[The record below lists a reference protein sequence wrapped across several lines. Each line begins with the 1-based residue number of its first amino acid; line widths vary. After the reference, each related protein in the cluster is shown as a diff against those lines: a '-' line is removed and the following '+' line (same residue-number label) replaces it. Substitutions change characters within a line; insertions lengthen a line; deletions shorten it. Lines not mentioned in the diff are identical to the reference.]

1 MAMPRKLKLMNV
13 FLNGYSY
20 QGVAKSVTLPKLTRK
35 LENYRGAGMNGSAP
49 VDLGLDDDA
58 LSMEWALGGF
68 PDSVIGKRDAFQFLG
83 VGEENITLAG
93 VLYPELTGGKLTMTT
108 LRLMAEEGRAWP
120 LLDGT
125 GMIYGMY
132 VISKV
137 SETGSIFFADGTPR
151 KIDFTLS
158 LTRVDESLAALY
170 GDIGKQ
176 AESLIGKAGSMATK
190 FTGMTGAG

>member
-1 MAMPRKLKLMNV
+1 
-13 FLNGYSY
+13 
-20 QGVAKSVTLPKLTRK
+20 QTLPHQTMQR
-35 LENYRGAGMNGSAP
+35 ESDYRWPSNSR
-49 VDLGLDDDA
+49 
-58 LSMEWALGGF
+58 
-68 PDSVIGKRDAFQFLG
+68 IGKRDAFQFLG

-132 VISKV
+132 VISRV

-176 AESLIGKAGSMATK
+176 AESLIGKAGSLATR
-190 FTGMTGAG
+190 FTGMMGAG

>member
-1 MAMPRKLKLMNV
+1 MTSWPSQPFISRILSCNGISSLRTKTFATFSISPSDPTFSGLGMFV
-13 FLNGYSY
+13 FMR
-20 QGVAKSVTLPKLTRK
+20 QTLPHQTMQR
-35 LENYRGAGMNGSAP
+35 ESDYRWPSNSR
-49 VDLGLDDDA
+49 
-58 LSMEWALGGF
+58 
-68 PDSVIGKRDAFQFLG
+68 IGKRDAYQFLG

-132 VISKV
+132 VISRV

-176 AESLIGKAGSMATK
+176 AESLIGKAGSMATNSRV
-190 FTGMTGAG
+190 

>member
-1 MAMPRKLKLMNV
+1 D
-13 FLNGYSY
+13 
-20 QGVAKSVTLPKLTRK
+20 
-35 LENYRGAGMNGSAP
+35 YRWPSNSR
-49 VDLGLDDDA
+49 
-58 LSMEWALGGF
+58 
-68 PDSVIGKRDAFQFLG
+68 IGKRDAFQFLG

-108 LRLMAEEGRAWP
+108 LRQMAEEGRAWP

-132 VISKV
+132 VISRV

-176 AESLIGKAGSMATK
+176 AESLIGKAGSMATR
-190 FTGMTGAG
+190 FTGMTGVG

>member
-1 MAMPRKLKLMNV
+1 MYNAI
-13 FLNGYSY
+13 LNNKFIATKAGEITVYNYDSETREY
-20 QGVAKSVTLPKLTRK
+20 ISASTEYLAVGV
-35 LENYRGAGMNGSAP
+35 G
-49 VDLGLDDDA
+49 
-58 LSMEWALGGF
+58 
-68 PDSVIGKRDAFQFLG
+68 IGKRDAYQFLG

-108 LRLMAEEGRAWP
+108 LRMMAEEGRAWP

-132 VISKV
+132 VISRV

-176 AESLIGKAGSMATK
+176 AESLIGKAGSMATR

>member
-1 MAMPRKLKLMNV
+1 MSDSRLLPTGSSPLE
-13 FLNGYSY
+13 
-20 QGVAKSVTLPKLTRK
+20 VAAAK
-35 LENYRGAGMNGSAP
+35 AC
-49 VDLGLDDDA
+49 
-58 LSMEWALGGF
+58 
-68 PDSVIGKRDAFQFLG
+68 
-83 VGEENITLAG
+83 
-93 VLYPELTGGKLTMTT
+93 
-108 LRLMAEEGRAWP
+108 
-120 LLDGT
+120 GT

-132 VISKV
+132 VISRV